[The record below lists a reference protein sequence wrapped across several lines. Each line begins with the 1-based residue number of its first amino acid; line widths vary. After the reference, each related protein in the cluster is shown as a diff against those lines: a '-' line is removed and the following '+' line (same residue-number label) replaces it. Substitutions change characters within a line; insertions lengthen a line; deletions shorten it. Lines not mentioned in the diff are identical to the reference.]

1 MSATELLREIDS
13 QLLTLQTH
21 VKDFSSLTG
30 RERKAKQTRITKSI
44 SDIDSLV
51 CLPLPLL
58 CVCGASVTSLSLSL
72 SLSSHPWLLQFT
84 AIKKCQAAL
93 TPAERTDAT
102 RKLRGRAT
110 LFRQLKTAFRNQEL
124 AGEPKST
131 SLTAIDRAEQAQAG
145 QLGRA
150 QASAERQGASLG
162 RSEAMME
169 ESKDIGQSILAELGR
184 QANVVDHTMGTLGGM
199 GSTLDRANAITGR
212 MHRREQCRIVTCWLI
227 FVIQV
232 LLIAA
237 IWYGKVTGITLADLF
252 A

>member
-44 SDIDSLV
+44 SDIDSL
-51 CLPLPLL
+51 
-58 CVCGASVTSLSLSL
+58 
-72 SLSSHPWLLQFT
+72 FT